1 VSAGAKLNKLI
12 SWRPGGDALHA
23 SSVGPAALASLKGF
37 FPSEKKTSKP
47 MQRRDPSYS
56 VRWRGILRVKSVNT
70 MAMERVSN
78 PDLSIQSLSHA
89 TASPTRLETGRE
101 REVTLTHDTRS
112 G

>member
-1 VSAGAKLNKLI
+1 
-12 SWRPGGDALHA
+12 
-23 SSVGPAALASLKGF
+23 
-37 FPSEKKTSKP
+37 
-47 MQRRDPSYS
+47 M
-56 VRWRGILRVKSVNT
+56 KSVNT

-78 PDLSIQSLSHA
+78 PDLSIQSLAHA